1 MAKTFYNAKEAAQK
15 LGISETD
22 LKEQVKRGT
31 LREFRDAGNVN
42 YKIDEID
49 KLAAQMKAAA
59 AKSGSSMSSASASGE
74 IVLEPIEDSGIN
86 LAASGTDVLRLDAV
100 ESDDTT
106 LGAAPAKKA
115 KEGTVVPSVGVNVFD
130 DDELDEMVD
139 PLAQTA
145 VTDVAGLGIEGMG
158 SGSGILD
165 LTRES
170 DDTSL
175 GAELLEEIYTGED
188 SGAGKKAVKGAAA
201 KSKSGSAALEATDE
215 ADLGED
221 TRAGLDAAVA
231 DAPEDTRS
239 EDSDEFAVV
248 SEGSPGMGLARGPV
262 ERVVEYP
269 PDAVSTAL
277 TAVLIVGVVVLW
289 VGGLAGAGM
298 VRGVAPSLI
307 EALARKPNL
316 LIFTLVSLVIA
327 GVAGGLT
334 YFIMKKRE
342 E

>member
-15 LGISETD
+15 LGQSEAD
-22 LKEQVKRGT
+22 LKEHVKKGT

-42 YKIDEID
+42 YKVDEID
-49 KLAAQMKAAA
+49 KLAAQLKASA
-59 AKSGSSMSSASASGE
+59 SGGGSSMMSSSASGE

-86 LAASGTDVLRLDAV
+86 LSASGTDVLRLDAV
-100 ESDDTT
+100 DSDETSMG
-106 LGAAPAKKA
+106 LSASARKA

-188 SGAGKKAVKGAAA
+188 SGAGKKAVKPKTKG
-201 KSKSGSAALEATDE
+201 GSTSAMVV
-215 ADLGED
+215 ADDSDMGED
-221 TRAGLDAAVA
+221 TRAGLDSAVA
-231 DAPEDTRS
+231 DAPE
-239 EDSDEFAVV
+239 EAQPEEEFALVTDA
-248 SEGSPGMGLARGPV
+248 SPGSGGSRALV
-262 ERVVEYP
+262 TRVVEYP
-269 PDAVSTAL
+269 PDAVSTSL
-277 TAVLIVGVVVLW
+277 TAVLIVAVVVLW
-289 VGGLAGAGM
+289 IGGLAAAGM
-298 VRGVAPSLI
+298 VRGVSPSLI
-307 EALARKPNL
+307 ELIYRNL
-316 LIFTLVSLVIA
+316 LIFTGAAV
-327 GVAGGLT
+327 GVAAIAGGLT
-334 YFIMKKRE
+334 YFVMKKRE

>member
-1 MAKTFYNAKEAAQK
+1 MAKTFYNAKEAAAK
-15 LGISETD
+15 LGVSEAD
-22 LKEQVKRGT
+22 LKDHVKKGT

-42 YKIDEID
+42 YKSDEID
-49 KLAAQMKAAA
+49 KLAAQLKAAA
-59 AKSGSSMSSASASGE
+59 SKSGSSISSASASGE

-86 LAASGTDVLRLDAV
+86 LSASGTDVLRLDAV

-106 LGAAPAKKA
+106 MGMSASARKA

-145 VTDVAGLGIEGMG
+145 VTDIGGLGIEGMG

-188 SGAGKKAVKGAAA
+188 SGAGKKAVKGSAA
-201 KSKSGSAALEATDE
+201 KSKGGSSAMEATDE
-215 ADLGED
+215 TDLGEE
-221 TRAGLDAAVA
+221 TRAGLDSAVA
-231 DAPEDTRS
+231 DTPEDTRS

-248 SEGSPGMGLARGPV
+248 AEAAPGASGTRGMV
-262 ERVVEYP
+262 TRVVEYP
-269 PDAVSTAL
+269 PDAVSTSL
-277 TAVLIVGVVVLW
+277 TAVLIVAVAVLW
-289 VGGLAGAGM
+289 IGGLAAAGM
-298 VRGVAPSLI
+298 VRGVSPSII
-307 EALARKPNL
+307 EILYKNL
-316 LIFTLVSLVIA
+316 LIFTGAAAGIA
-327 GVAGGLT
+327 AIAGGLT
-334 YFIMKKRE
+334 YFVMKKRE